1 MHYSEIQKE
10 NFYLEG
16 LEFGLS
22 ENEAFKFANWKQSVV
37 DEGVSSLSIGVE
49 TFQAIEESQL
59 KIEACLF
66 NGGFQNV

>member
-37 DEGVSSLSIGVE
+37 DEGVSSLSIGGPALTNTILARIPV
-49 TFQAIEESQL
+49 
-59 KIEACLF
+59 
-66 NGGFQNV
+66 N

>member
-1 MHYSEIQKE
+1 MNYSETQKE

-66 NGGFQNV
+66 YGGLQNV

>member
-10 NFYLEG
+10 NFYLEA

-66 NGGFQNV
+66 YGGLQNV